1 MIKKHVIFASVC
13 IATSVCSAAIDTDKL
28 EEALEQSELG
38 RVKSLLTKT
47 ERQEMTPLARKKLLV
62 NLYDS
67 AVEITEQRT
76 SNISLIGHWRDTAK
90 SVSGTV
96 LTALSGLCLTLAV
109 FNSNNIRVRAGVVG
123 LLSGA
128 IGLPLLYKGIT
139 CTFQKGQIAQAKTV
153 EKFLKGKLTE
163 GEAES
168 AK

>member
-1 MIKKHVIFASVC
+1 MKNLIYLLASLC

-90 SVSGTV
+90 SVSGTLLTV
-96 LTALSGLCLTLAV
+96 FSGAGFLGAYLGDRDQRLTAAIIGALT
-109 FNSNNIRVRAGVVG
+109 
-123 LLSGA
+123 GA

-163 GEAES
+163 VEAES